1 MGSIEII
8 KLTQEEL
15 IAKIK
20 SLAQEERRVTLEL
33 LQHLK
38 EMDTRKLY
46 LDLGFS
52 SLFEY
57 LTKELSYSESS
68 AYRRIQSMR
77 MIKEIPELE
86 GKVASGAVNLSTLTQ
101 VSRFFKRQAESSS
114 GQTQIETEEQSSSR
128 IWSSDEK
135 LSLIGAL
142 ENKSSRTV
150 ERELAALS
158 PENPA
163 AERFRAISSKQTEL
177 KIILNREQLNKF
189 NRLKSL
195 MSHKNLSSAELIEA
209 ALDVVLEKVDPA
221 RKEERARNRLK
232 KLKTA
237 SASLK
242 PRVEDGVSLVPTN
255 NKKIKEKSRYIA
267 QAVRRKVW
275 IKGDGRCSY
284 VDPATK
290 RKCESQH
297 FIQIDHI
304 QPFHQDGDNSEKNL
318 RLLCGEHNRRRYD
331 LEN

>member
-1 MGSIEII
+1 MSQIEIK
-8 KLTQEEL
+8 KLTREEL

-38 EMDTRKLY
+38 EMDVRKLY

-57 LTKELSYSESS
+57 LRKELSYSESS

-114 GQTQIETEEQSSSR
+114 GQTQVKTEEQSSSR

-150 ERELAALS
+150 ER
-158 PENPA
+158 
-163 AERFRAISSKQTEL
+163 FRAISSNQTEL
-177 KIILNREQLNKF
+177 KIVLNREQLKKL

-221 RKEERARNRLK
+221 RKEERARNRPK

-242 PRVEDGVSLVPTN
+242 PCVENGISSVPTN

-275 IKGDGRCSY
+275 IKGGGRCSY

-304 QPFHQDGDNSEKNL
+304 QPFHQDGDNSEENL